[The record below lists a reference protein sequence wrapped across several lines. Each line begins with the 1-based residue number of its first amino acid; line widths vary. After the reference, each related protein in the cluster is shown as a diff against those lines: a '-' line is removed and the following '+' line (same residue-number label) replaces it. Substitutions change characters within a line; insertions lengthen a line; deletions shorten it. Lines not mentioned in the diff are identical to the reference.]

1 MDVFP
6 FLLPFSDRSSGR
18 TDVHSNHSTLFN
30 QLHTPGCSRG
40 TSKQKF
46 SWRPLDTLSHLG
58 RYLECKQFY
67 QQLEGDDVTI
77 LGPSSEVLGDFS
89 RCVVRLLSI
98 FPNKYCICCI
108 IHFKTTMPV
117 TTLKK
122 EMSEPLPALCRAPPR
137 LCKPQIGAKGHSI
150 TKRHHSK
157 SSAKFIIFVPL
168 ILMVSFTSWAPSPVK
183 V

>member
-1 MDVFP
+1 MFFLSSFLFPIEVQDEPTSIQTIQRFSTSFTPLVQSRYVEAEILMAATGHTLPPWKVF
-6 FLLPFSDRSSGR
+6 GM
-18 TDVHSNHSTLFN
+18 
-30 QLHTPGCSRG
+30 Q
-40 TSKQKF
+40 
-46 SWRPLDTLSHLG
+46 
-58 RYLECKQFY
+58 QFY